1 VEEMSVIL
9 NHKELVKVG
18 LWAKNFFT
26 EDYLFSIEG
35 TNQEPIL
42 VARLPLPNGGI
53 GVEKYLISDIL
64 PLDRWA

>member
-1 VEEMSVIL
+1 MPVIL
-9 NHKELVKVG
+9 SYEELIKVS
-18 LWAKNFFT
+18 LWAKDFFT

-64 PLDRWA
+64 PLDR